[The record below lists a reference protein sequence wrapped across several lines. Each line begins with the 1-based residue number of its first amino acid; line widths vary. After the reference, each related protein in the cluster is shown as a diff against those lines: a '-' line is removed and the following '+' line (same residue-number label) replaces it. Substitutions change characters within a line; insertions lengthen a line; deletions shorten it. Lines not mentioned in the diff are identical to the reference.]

1 MEKKI
6 NVAIYSGII
15 PAPNFIENLIKLIVD
30 EKINIYLFGNGNSI
44 NYKNSNIKTFF
55 TPQGKLNIICFVFFQ
70 LFRLF
75 IYYPKKLYK
84 LVQNHKIFSKSG
96 SILISLSK
104 ILPVLNHTPDI
115 FHIQWAK
122 SLPFW
127 FFLKEIYGVKIVL
140 SLRGSHINYSPYAN
154 DSLTRNYNILFPKV
168 DRMHAV
174 SRKISFKAEKLG
186 ANRSKTDIIYSALD
200 LDLLKAYKKNN
211 YEPHRPFRFLSVG
224 RFHWVK
230 GYQYSISAFA
240 KLKKIDKNIHYSIVS
255 NNGISEEILYQIDEL
270 SLNNNIEIVYPHS
283 QENVYKIMRGSD
295 CLILPS
301 VQEGISNVVL
311 ESMAIGLPIISSDCG
326 GMKEI
331 INYGRNGFYFPARDS
346 IALEKL
352 LLKVMNLGIEERGR
366 IIKHGG
372 EYINQNF
379 NPKLI
384 KNQFHNFYK
393 KTMEIRT

>member
-30 EKINIYLFGNGNSI
+30 EKINIYLFGNGNSV

-55 TPQGKLNIICFVFFQ
+55 TPQGKFNIICFVFFQ

-84 LVQNHKIFSKSG
+84 LVQNHKVFSKSG
-96 SILISLSK
+96 SIFISLSK

-127 FFLKEIYGVKIVL
+127 FFLKDIYGVKIVL

-154 DSLTRNYNILFPKV
+154 YALTRNYNILFPKV

-174 SRKISFKAEKLG
+174 SKKISFKAEKLG
-186 ANRSKTDIIYSALD
+186 ANRNKTDIIYSALD
-200 LDLLKAYKKNN
+200 LDLLKTYKKNN
-211 YEPHRPFRFLSVG
+211 YEPHSPFRFLSVG

-240 KLKKIDKNIHYSIVS
+240 KLKKIDRNIHYSIVTK
-255 NNGISEEILYQIDEL
+255 NCISEEILFQIDEL
-270 SLNNNIEIVYPHS
+270 SLNNNIEIVYPDS
-283 QENVYKIMRGSD
+283 QENVYKIMRESD

-311 ESMAIGLPIISSDCG
+311 ESMAIGLPVISSDCG

-331 INYGRNGFYFPARDS
+331 INYGRNGFYFPVRDS

-352 LLKVMNLGIEERGR
+352 LLKVMNLGIKERGR
-366 IIKHGG
+366 IIRQGE

-379 NPKLI
+379 NSKLI
-384 KNQFHNFYK
+384 KSQFHNFYK
-393 KTMEIRT
+393 KTMEIRF